1 MRIKTAVFPVAGLG
15 TRFLPATKVVPKE
28 VLTLVDRPLIQYA
41 VDEARAAGIE
51 RFIFV
56 TSRGKHAIA
65 DYFDAAPE
73 LEAALLSKGR
83 TDLIE
88 DMAKSDLPTGVA
100 NYVRQR
106 EPLGLGHAVLCAREI
121 VGSEPFAVL
130 LADDV
135 ITADRPCLSQM
146 LDAYYS
152 SGLAGRAGS
161 MVALMDVPRCDVSKY
176 GMAKVAGE
184 ATSLLGGRRSPMH
197 ALCGLVEKPSVEA
210 APSTL
215 AVVGRY
221 ILGEGM
227 MDVLSSVRPGVG
239 GEIQLTDAI
248 SSEIER
254 GRPTFGFNFQGR
266 RFDCGSKAGFLQATV
281 AFALERPDLREEFL
295 EFLRTDPSANP
306 DSDSL
311 ALDDRAA

>member
-73 LEAALLSKGR
+73 LEAALRSKGR
-83 TDLIE
+83 SDLIE
-88 DMAKSDLPTGVA
+88 EITRSDLPTGVA

-106 EPLGLGHAVLCAREI
+106 EPLGLGHAVLCAREM

-130 LADDV
+130 LPDDV
-135 ITADRPCLSQM
+135 IMADRPCLAQM
-146 LDAYYS
+146 LDAYYG
-152 SGLAGRAGS
+152 SGLGACGGS
-161 MVALMDVPRCDVSKY
+161 MVALMDVPRRDVSKY
-176 GMAKVAGE
+176 GVARV
-184 ATSLLGGRRSPMH
+184 AADTLSLVGGRRSPMH

-227 MDVLSSVRPGVG
+227 MDVLARVSPGAG

-254 GRPTFGFNFQGR
+254 GRPTFGFDFQGR

-281 AFALERPDLREEFL
+281 AFALERPDLRKEFL
-295 EFLRTDPSANP
+295 AFLRADPSANP
-306 DSDSL
+306 DVDDL
-311 ALDDRAA
+311 VMDDRAA